1 MQTSPVSLWSP
12 VATPLDVTT
21 RKRHR
26 SPAGTRRPA
35 ADASAANTGKLQ
47 QAIHLHQQGQ
57 LDAAE
62 VLYRSVLQSNPHHG
76 RALQLLGVIAGQRGH
91 AEQAI
96 ELIDQSLAI
105 EPANA
110 AAWSNRGNALLELKR
125 YAEALESYDR
135 ALAFNPTYAE
145 ALHNRG
151 LTLHSLDRIE
161 EALASY
167 DRALKIRPDYP
178 QALNHRGIALAKLG
192 RKPEALAAFRSAV
205 VLQPGE
211 AEFHANLGKLLIDL
225 RQLELAEKSLAQ
237 ALKIRKTAAAFEGLG
252 RALYQL
258 GRSEE
263 AIDVYRQWL
272 VFEPENPIAQHL
284 AAVSS
289 TSIPDRASDS
299 YVRNVFDEFADN
311 FETTLQGIGYR
322 APELLTAQIRAA
334 LGTDAT
340 PIRILDAG
348 CGTGLAAPL
357 LRPFASQLVG
367 VDLSEGMLAKA
378 RERRLY
384 DELVAAELCT
394 FMNSRPAAFD
404 LIFLTDT
411 LIYFGALEEVFRA
424 AHRALAPGGMLAF
437 SVESRAESGP
447 DYQLELHGRYSHR
460 PDYARRLVDDHG
472 YSLLSLE
479 DIVLRREL
487 TVDVAGVAVVARR

>member
-1 MQTSPVSLWSP
+1 
-12 VATPLDVTT
+12 
-21 RKRHR
+21 
-26 SPAGTRRPA
+26 
-35 ADASAANTGKLQ
+35 
-47 QAIHLHQQGQ
+47 
-57 LDAAE
+57 
-62 VLYRSVLQSNPHHG
+62 
-76 RALQLLGVIAGQRGH
+76 VIAGQRGH

-135 ALAFNPTYAE
+135 ALALNPKYAE

-151 LTLHSLDRIE
+151 LTLHSLDRTE

-272 VFEPENPIAQHL
+272 VFEPETR
-284 AAVSS
+284 SR
-289 TSIPDRASDS
+289 SIWQRS
-299 YVRNVFDEFADN
+299 
-311 FETTLQGIGYR
+311 
-322 APELLTAQIRAA
+322 AA
-334 LGTDAT
+334 LDTRAC
-340 PIRILDAG
+340 IR
-348 CGTGLAAPL
+348 
-357 LRPFASQLVG
+357 QLC
-367 VDLSEGMLAKA
+367 E
-378 RERRLY
+378 ECIRR
-384 DELVAAELCT
+384 V
-394 FMNSRPAAFD
+394 R
-404 LIFLTDT
+404 
-411 LIYFGALEEVFRA
+411 G
-424 AHRALAPGGMLAF
+424 
-437 SVESRAESGP
+437 
-447 DYQLELHGRYSHR
+447 
-460 PDYARRLVDDHG
+460 
-472 YSLLSLE
+472 
-479 DIVLRREL
+479 
-487 TVDVAGVAVVARR
+487 